1 MVGAVAFIGTLIVY
15 SGIPA
20 GQLGKAHENLA
31 REVEE
36 LQCADVSDGSDDSE
50 PAEEKAGK
58 SSEEI
63 IDSLY
68 IKTFG
73 RMPTQTEKNQLVAKI
88 NTDQKQSREDLE
100 DLFWALLN
108 AKEFMFNH

>member
-20 GQLGKAHENLA
+20 GQLGKAHEDLA

-36 LQCADVSDGSDDSE
+36 LQCADVSDGSEDSE

-58 SSEEI
+58 SSDSDEPQPDSDSASDSEEA
-63 IDSLY
+63 D
-68 IKTFG
+68 
-73 RMPTQTEKNQLVAKI
+73 
-88 NTDQKQSREDLE
+88 
-100 DLFWALLN
+100 
-108 AKEFMFNH
+108 